1 MWAPILADNSENV
14 SRVLQT
20 YIDRLNDF
28 KTAIE
33 KKDIAA
39 ITKNI
44 EEANRI
50 KKVLAEKSEPP
61 VKVITKA
68 VLNNLNNN

>member
-14 SRVLQT
+14 GRVLQT

-33 KKDIAA
+33 KKDLKAIAQ
-39 ITKNI
+39 NI
-44 EEANRI
+44 EEANKI
-50 KKVLAEKSEPP
+50 KKVLADKSESP
-61 VKVITKA
+61 VQEITKP
-68 VLNNLNNN
+68 VFNNLNNN